1 MSDKAPKDAA
11 LSSAEQTQKDSQR
24 TVDLLGGKSA
34 APRSDDQAA
43 KDRALLDEK
52 IAAAAEAQRRAGL
65 QGPKVP
71 LNPPLG
77 GPIGQQTDAQAL
89 QGPTKVPQQAAQPV
103 RPTQNPVQTRTEPV
117 PTPPV
122 VPAVIDPAVDLDAL
136 FKVQKRGDLRPAMV
150 VLDPKNDRHN
160 LLRQSDMIEVGE
172 YWEGAWVNW
181 PDGTRTYPADAS
193 ELPGHKLAA
202 RLTRHGAEMLRQ
214 FDEVP

>member
-89 QGPTKVPQQAAQPV
+89 Q
-103 RPTQNPVQTRTEPV
+103 QTRTEPV

-160 LLRQSDMIEVGE
+160 LLRQSGMIEVGE

>member
-1 MSDKAPKDAA
+1 MSDKAPTPD
-11 LSSAEQTQKDSQR
+11 E
-24 TVDLLGGKSA
+24 
-34 APRSDDQAA
+34 QAA
-43 KDRALLDEK
+43 KDQAAVNAK
-52 IAAAAEAQRRAGL
+52 IAAAEAAQRRAAQQETSNL
-65 QGPKVP
+65 MQTKATPLPQVP
-71 LNPPLG
+71 LTNPV
-77 GPIGQQTDAQAL
+77 Q
-89 QGPTKVPQQAAQPV
+89 VPQQAAQPP
-103 RPTQNPVQTRTEPV
+103 RPTQNPVQTRTEPL
-117 PTPPV
+117 PTPPIT
-122 VPAVIDPAVDLDAL
+122 PDVIDPAADLDAL

-214 FDEVP
+214 FDEA